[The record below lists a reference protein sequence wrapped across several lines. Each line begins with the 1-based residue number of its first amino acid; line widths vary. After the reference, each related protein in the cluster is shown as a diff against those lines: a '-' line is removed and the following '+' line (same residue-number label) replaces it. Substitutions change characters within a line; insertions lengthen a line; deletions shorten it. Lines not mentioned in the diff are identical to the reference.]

1 MTSCAIQGA
10 PLAPARGGQPRV
22 SRDKFEDSWPTSLC
36 RCLLHSSLGFR
47 LGDEQSA
54 HASAGAAAERVAEL
68 KALEAIAACVAR
80 PVPLRILECS

>member
-1 MTSCAIQGA
+1 MISCAIQGA
-10 PLAPARGGQPRV
+10 PLAPASGGQTRV
-22 SRDKFEDSWPTSLC
+22 SRDKSEDGWPTTLC

-54 HASAGAAAERVAEL
+54 HAGTGAATERVAEL
-68 KALEAIAACVAR
+68 EALEAVAACVAR